1 MGVGIMIVYI
11 KTDDI
16 YKDSEK
22 EFETKFDASNYELDR
37 PLCKGKHKNVIG
49 LMKDKL
55 GRKNL
60 LDLEWKL
67 VVT

>member
-16 YKDSEK
+16 YKDIEK
-22 EFETKFDASNYELDR
+22 EFETKFDASNYELGR

-60 LDLEWKL
+60 LDLE
-67 VVT
+67 